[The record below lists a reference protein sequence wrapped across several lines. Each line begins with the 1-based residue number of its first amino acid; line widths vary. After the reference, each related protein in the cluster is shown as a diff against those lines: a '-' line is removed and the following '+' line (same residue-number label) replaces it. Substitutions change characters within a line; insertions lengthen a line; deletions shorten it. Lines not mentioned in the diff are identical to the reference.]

1 MKPRR
6 LIILLTTLVATI
18 FFMYFIHPG
27 RSKNGE
33 KQQTTTPEYLLL
45 IHGGAGDIT
54 RETLPD
60 SLAQE
65 YMNGLRA
72 ALVVGHRILD
82 TGGTALDA
90 VEAVVRYL
98 EDHPLFN
105 AGRGA
110 VFTAEGKNE
119 LDASIMDGATGLA
132 GAVAGVTTVKNPI
145 TAARAV
151 MEKTQHVMLAGPGA
165 DRFAAEQGL
174 EIVEPSWFF
183 TQRRYDSWLK
193 AQEEMQ
199 KLGTVGA
206 VALDKQ
212 GNLAAATSTGGMNMK
227 RYGRVGDA
235 PVIGAGTYA
244 DNRSCAVSCTG
255 HGEYFI
261 RNSVAYDMA
270 ARILYTG
277 VTPKKA
283 AHDILHKKLKAIG
296 GTGGLIALNTK
307 GQYTITFNTNGMFRG
322 ILFPDGQTQV
332 MIFAD
337 ENIRK

>member
-1 MKPRR
+1 MKHLRFTL
-6 LIILLTTLVATI
+6 LITTLMAVVALMITLKHCSDPNPDKEPKSPPDYI
-18 FFMYFIHPG
+18 
-27 RSKNGE
+27 
-33 KQQTTTPEYLLL
+33 LL

-54 RETLPD
+54 RENLPD
-60 SLAQE
+60 SMAQGYYE
-65 YMNGLRA
+65 GLRA

-82 TGGTALDA
+82 TGGSALDA

-119 LDASIMDGATGLA
+119 LDASIMDGASGMA

-151 MEKTQHVMLAGPGA
+151 MERTPHVMLAGPGA

-174 EIVEPSWFF
+174 EMVDPAWFF
-183 TQRRYDSWLK
+183 TQRRYDSWQK
-193 AQEEMQ
+193 AREEMN
-199 KLGTVGA
+199 KMGTVGA
-206 VALDKQ
+206 VALDIR
-212 GNLAAATSTGGMNMK
+212 GNVAAATSTGGMTMK

-277 VTPKKA
+277 VTPQKA
-283 AHDILHKKLKAIG
+283 AHDILHQKLKAIG
-296 GTGGLIALNTK
+296 GTGGLIALDAR
-307 GQYTITFNTNGMFRG
+307 GRYTMTFNTNGMFRG
-322 ILFPDGQTQV
+322 ILLPGGQTHV

-337 ENIRK
+337 EDLRK

>member
-1 MKPRR
+1 MKHLRFTL
-6 LIILLTTLVATI
+6 LITTLIAIVALMITLK
-18 FFMYFIHPG
+18 HCSDPNLD
-27 RSKNGE
+27 KE
-33 KQQTTTPEYLLL
+33 PKTPPDYILL

-105 AGRGA
+105 AGKGA

-145 TAARAV
+145 LAARAV
-151 MEKTQHVMLAGPGA
+151 MEKTSHVMLAGPGA
-165 DRFAAEQGL
+165 DRFAVEQGL
-174 EIVEPSWFF
+174 EMVDPSWFF
-183 TQRRYDSWLK
+183 TQKRYDGWLK
-193 AQEEMQ
+193 AREEMQ
-199 KLGTVGA
+199 KMGTVGA
-206 VALDKQ
+206 VALDKK
-212 GNLAAATSTGGMNMK
+212 GNLAAATSTGGMTMK

-261 RNSVAYDMA
+261 RNSVAFDMA

-277 VTPKKA
+277 VTPERA

-296 GTGGLIALNTK
+296 GTGGLIALDAR
-307 GQYTITFNTNGMFRG
+307 GQYTMTFNTSGMFRG
-322 ILFPDGQTQV
+322 VLLPGGEIHV
-332 MIFAD
+332 MIFDD
-337 ENIRK
+337 ETLRK